1 MSDVTEQ
8 STQDFVNVE
17 VPRLT
22 PEQVLNNQTALEDAI
37 ELAIQQFV
45 KGQDPEVL
53 AAMSDK
59 EKAYTQLLDP
69 LVWVMREFLETY
81 MHDCADCIERRET
94 DGNNLGVAIAEIILG
109 SE

>member
-1 MSDVTEQ
+1 MNDATGQVQFDV
-8 STQDFVNVE
+8 V
-17 VPRLT
+17 RLT
-22 PEQVLNNQTALEDAI
+22 PEQVLDNQTALEDAI

-45 KGQDPEVL
+45 QGQDQDVFD
-53 AAMSDK
+53 AMSEK
-59 EKAYTQLLDP
+59 EKAYTRLLDP